1 MARIEPLPADQLT
14 DEQKEL
20 AATFS
25 RQRPVPV
32 RGPFAVLLRTP
43 DVGRAFSDF
52 VDLFM
57 SETRIP
63 IPLKE
68 LAIITVAREYTS
80 QYEWFV
86 HAPRAMKFGISADV
100 VEDLRN
106 RRTPNFTDPD
116 QKLVY
121 ETAQEMVRSRGL
133 SDASYAR
140 ALERFG
146 EEGMIEFAALVGFY
160 HTVSV
165 LLNTFQV
172 EAPEGDPNPLPA

>member
-1 MARIEPLPADQLT
+1 MARIEPLPADQLNE
-14 DEQKEL
+14 EQREL
-20 AATFS
+20 AATIS
-25 RQRPVPV
+25 QQRQVPV

-43 DVGRAFSDF
+43 DVGRAFADF

-63 IPLKE
+63 IRLKE

-86 HAPRAMKFGISADV
+86 HAPRAIRSGISKEI
-100 VEDLRN
+100 VEELRN
-106 RRTPNFTDPD
+106 RRTPEFADPD
-116 QKLVY
+116 ERLVY

-133 SDASYAR
+133 SDAAYAR
-140 ALERFG
+140 AVERFG
-146 EEGMIEFAALVGFY
+146 EEGMIEFATLVGFY

-172 EAPEGDPNPLPA
+172 EAPEGDPHPLPA